1 MLILGD
7 AFFKENMK
15 LWIKIYDY
23 EGGADIGVSNFENR
37 SGMFFSFGMLTFLI
51 SWDGERY
58 GTRIERMLKRMNE
71 IVY

>member
-15 LWIKIYDY
+15 LWIKIYDSE
-23 EGGADIGVSNFENR
+23 EGVDIGVSNLENS
-37 SGMFFSFGMLTFLI
+37 SGMFFPFGMLAYLVG
-51 SWDGERY
+51 WDGERY